1 MAAARQLAP
10 APTPADLHREAAA
23 AARALAEAMR
33 AGNPLLVR
41 LAALRAARAERRASA
56 GEGG

>member
-1 MAAARQLAP
+1 MAAARAVTP

-33 AGNPLLVR
+33 QGNPLLVR
-41 LAALRAARAERRASA
+41 LAALRAARAERRAN